1 MGPGKPGAKIENP
14 GKLFIR
20 LMKYVFKYYWVH
32 CLIVV
37 VGIIASVFATN
48 QGTMF
53 MQTLIDKYIVPLSKS
68 SDPDFSKLLAKI
80 TEVGIFYG
88 AGVIGVFLYNRLMIY
103 VTQGTLKRLR
113 IEMFNKMET
122 LPIKYFDTH
131 AHGDIMSLY
140 TNDIDTL
147 RQMIS
152 QSIYLYADTQCTA
165 YYTHT
170 CDGRCYTCSYKE
182 AWRTKRFLLYGSA
195 ERYR

>member
-1 MGPGKPGAKIENP
+1 MPKGPMGPGKPGAKIENT

-80 TEVGIFYG
+80 TEVGIF
-88 AGVIGVFLYNRLMIY
+88 
-103 VTQGTLKRLR
+103 
-113 IEMFNKMET
+113 
-122 LPIKYFDTH
+122 
-131 AHGDIMSLY
+131 
-140 TNDIDTL
+140 
-147 RQMIS
+147 
-152 QSIYLYADTQCTA
+152 
-165 YYTHT
+165 
-170 CDGRCYTCSYKE
+170 
-182 AWRTKRFLLYGSA
+182 
-195 ERYR
+195 